1 MTQFV
6 GILAA
11 TITSVASLPQLLK
24 TWKTKKAD
32 DLSYGLLVFL
42 VAGISLWLLYG
53 VLIGAVPV
61 VIESAVSLASV
72 GSIAVLKIVYGRS
85 DG

>member
-1 MTQFV
+1 LTQFI
-6 GILAA
+6 GMAAA
-11 TITSVASLPQLLK
+11 TITSVASLPQLFK
-24 TWKTKKAD
+24 TWKSKKAD

-42 VAGISLWLLYG
+42 VSGISLWLVYG
-53 VLIGAVPV
+53 VLISSVPI

-72 GSIAVLKIVYGRS
+72 GSIAILKTVYGRS